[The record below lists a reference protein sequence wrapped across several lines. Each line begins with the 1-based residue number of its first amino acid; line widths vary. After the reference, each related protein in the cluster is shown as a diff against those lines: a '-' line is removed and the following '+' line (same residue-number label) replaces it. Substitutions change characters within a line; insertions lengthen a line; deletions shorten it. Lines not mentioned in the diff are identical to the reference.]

1 MNNKHFYGGQAVIEG
16 VMIRGKNNCVVAVR
30 NNENTIVLN
39 QIKLPSISKSYLKKI
54 PFIRGFIILVEMM
67 IIGYRSLTKSSEI
80 IEEDN
85 LEDISTFNK
94 IFSFVFSTF
103 FLLIILTFFF
113 LVPLFLSDRYVFF
126 NDNFIVNNFI
136 EGMIRFLF
144 FIAYIF
150 LIGLNKDVKRVFAYH
165 GAEHKTIAAYE
176 KELSTKMIASEE
188 NINII
193 QKYKKEHPR
202 CGTSFLMTVILVSII
217 VHVFIPREPVALLY
231 SSRLFLFPIIAALSY
246 EIIRFS
252 SVYSN
257 SMISKFIS
265 YPNLMMQKLTTAE
278 PDDDMVEVA
287 ISAINESIKLDEENN

>member
-30 NNENTIVLN
+30 NNENSIVLN

-67 IIGYRSLTKSSEI
+67 IIGYKSLTKSSEI

-85 LEDISTFNK
+85 LEDISTINK

-193 QKYKKEHPR
+193 QKYRKEHPR

>member
-30 NNENTIVLN
+30 NNENSIVLN

-85 LEDISTFNK
+85 LEDISTINK
-94 IFSFVFSTF
+94 VFSFLFSTF

-202 CGTSFLMTVILVSII
+202 CGTSFLMTVIVVSII

>member
-85 LEDISTFNK
+85 LEDISTINK

>member
-30 NNENTIVLN
+30 NNEDNIILN
-39 QIKLPSISKSYLKKI
+39 EIKLPSISKSYLKKI
-54 PFIRGFIILVEMM
+54 PLIRGFIILVEMM

-85 LEDISTFNK
+85 PEEISTINK

-136 EGMIRFLF
+136 EGIIRFLF

-176 KELSTKMIASEE
+176 KELSTKLIANKE
-188 NINII
+188 NINKI
-193 QKYKKEHPR
+193 QKYEKEHPR

-217 VHVFIPREPVALLY
+217 IHVFIPREPVALLY

-287 ISAINESIKLDEENN
+287 ISAINESIKLDKEND

>member
-30 NNENTIVLN
+30 NNENSIVLN

-85 LEDISTFNK
+85 LEDISTINK
-94 IFSFVFSTF
+94 VFSFLFSTF

-202 CGTSFLMTVILVSII
+202 CGTSFLMTVIVVSII
-217 VHVFIPREPVALLY
+217 VHVFIPREPVSLLY

>member
-30 NNENTIVLN
+30 NNENSIVLN

-67 IIGYRSLTKSSEI
+67 IIGYKSLTKSSEI

-85 LEDISTFNK
+85 LEDISTINK

-136 EGMIRFLF
+136 EGVIRFLF

-188 NINII
+188 NINVI

-202 CGTSFLMTVILVSII
+202 CGTSFLMTVIVVSII

>member
-30 NNENTIVLN
+30 NNENRIVLN

-136 EGMIRFLF
+136 EGIIRFLF

-202 CGTSFLMTVILVSII
+202 CGTSFLMTVIVVSII

>member
-30 NNENTIVLN
+30 NNENSIVLN

-94 IFSFVFSTF
+94 IFSFLFSTF

-136 EGMIRFLF
+136 EGIIRFLF

-202 CGTSFLMTVILVSII
+202 CGTSFLMTVIVVSII

>member
-30 NNENTIVLN
+30 NNENSIVLN

-85 LEDISTFNK
+85 LEDISTINK

-136 EGMIRFLF
+136 EGIIRFLF

-188 NINII
+188 NINVI

-202 CGTSFLMTVILVSII
+202 CGTSFLMTVIVVSII
-217 VHVFIPREPVALLY
+217 VHVFIPREPVSLLY

>member
-16 VMIRGKNNCVVAVR
+16 VMIRGKDNCVVAVR
-30 NNENTIVLN
+30 NNENRIVLN

-54 PFIRGFIILVEMM
+54 PLIRGFIILVEMM

-85 LEDISTFNK
+85 PEEISTINK

-136 EGMIRFLF
+136 EGIIRFLF

-193 QKYKKEHPR
+193 QKYRKEHPR

>member
-30 NNENTIVLN
+30 NNEDNIILN

-54 PFIRGFIILVEMM
+54 PLIRGFIILVEMM

-85 LEDISTFNK
+85 PEDISTINK

-103 FLLIILTFFF
+103 FLLIILSFFF

-136 EGMIRFLF
+136 EGIIRFLF

-193 QKYKKEHPR
+193 QKYRKEHPR

-287 ISAINESIKLDEENN
+287 ISAINESIKLDEEIN

>member
-30 NNENTIVLN
+30 NNEDNIILN

-54 PFIRGFIILVEMM
+54 PLIRGFIILVEMM

-85 LEDISTFNK
+85 PEEISTINK

-103 FLLIILTFFF
+103 FLLIILSFFF

-136 EGMIRFLF
+136 EGIIRFLF

-176 KELSTKMIASEE
+176 KELSTKLIANKE
-188 NINII
+188 NINKI
-193 QKYKKEHPR
+193 QKYEKEHPR

-217 VHVFIPREPVALLY
+217 IHVFIPREPVALLY

>member
-30 NNENTIVLN
+30 NNENSIVLN

-67 IIGYRSLTKSSEI
+67 IIGYKSLTKSSEI

-85 LEDISTFNK
+85 LEDISTINK

>member
-30 NNENTIVLN
+30 NNENSIVLN

-202 CGTSFLMTVILVSII
+202 CGTSFLMTVIVVSII
-217 VHVFIPREPVALLY
+217 VHVFIPREPVSLLY

>member
-30 NNENTIVLN
+30 NNENSIVLN

-85 LEDISTFNK
+85 LEDISTINK

-202 CGTSFLMTVILVSII
+202 CGTSFLMTVIVVSII

>member
-30 NNENTIVLN
+30 NNEDNIILN

-85 LEDISTFNK
+85 PEDISTINK

-103 FLLIILTFFF
+103 FLLIILSFFF

-136 EGMIRFLF
+136 EGIIRFLF

-193 QKYKKEHPR
+193 QKYRKEHPR

>member
-39 QIKLPSISKSYLKKI
+39 QIKLPSISTSYLKKI

-85 LEDISTFNK
+85 LEDISTINK

-136 EGMIRFLF
+136 EGIIRFLF

>member
-30 NNENTIVLN
+30 NNEDNIILN
-39 QIKLPSISKSYLKKI
+39 EIKLPSISKSYLKKI
-54 PFIRGFIILVEMM
+54 PLIRGFIILVEMM

-85 LEDISTFNK
+85 PEDISTINK

-136 EGMIRFLF
+136 EGIIRFLF

-176 KELSTKMIASEE
+176 KELSTKLIANKE
-188 NINII
+188 NINKI
-193 QKYKKEHPR
+193 QKYEKEHPR

-217 VHVFIPREPVALLY
+217 IHVFIPREPIVLLY

-265 YPNLMMQKLTTAE
+265 YTNLMMQKLTTAE

>member
-30 NNENTIVLN
+30 NNENSIVLN

-85 LEDISTFNK
+85 LEDISTINK

-202 CGTSFLMTVILVSII
+202 CGTSFLMTVIVVSII
-217 VHVFIPREPVALLY
+217 VHVFIPREPVSLLY